1 MEFKKSE
8 ILLATVKRLTRHS
21 APAHLKRL
29 LIKSHPSEIAAVV
42 RQLPDDDGVDLM
54 SHIRGHGVE
63 AGTFLELGGS
73 FIETYLSLHEHKP
86 EEKKHIAEV
95 LQKLPEDEAAHL
107 LDNIAED
114 EAREIMS
121 LMHAGTQQ
129 EVEEIL
135 EYEAGTCGRIMAVN
149 VFALNQNLAAR
160 EAIAMIQKTETQESL
175 FYIYVVD
182 DYENLLGVVSLRQL
196 LQVSQDMHLKDF
208 MKREVISVNLYQSQ
222 EEAATLIE
230 EYNFV
235 CLPVVDEQGKFR
247 GMVTVDDIIDYLR
260 DEAQDDV
267 LQMAGV
273 VKDDIED
280 FSFFGG
286 ISSRALWYVL
296 LIFGGI
302 LSSEIILCFF
312 HGFPRE
318 VALLCFSPLVMRLG
332 DSIATQTSTF
342 VCQSLISQD
351 IERGRA
357 LRAFWGQNLV
367 TFLMGFMLSAGVF
380 VYIWM
385 RFDHQIKFSLGIALG
400 VVAVTLASIGVG
412 LFVPLLASRLRLD
425 PQKTSSRFVHFL
437 MDVLTLVVFFTLFWL
452 WQAKV

>member
-1 MEFKKSE
+1 MEFKKSD
-8 ILLATVKRLTRHS
+8 ILLETVKRLTRHGI
-21 APAHLKRL
+21 PAHVKRL

-42 RQLPDDDGVDLM
+42 RQLPDEDGVDLM
-54 SHIRGHGVE
+54 GHIRGHGVE
-63 AGTFLELGGS
+63 ASTFLELGGS
-73 FIETYLSLHEHKP
+73 FIETFLRVHEHKS

-149 VFALNQNLAAR
+149 VFALNQNLTAR
-160 EAIAMIQKTETQESL
+160 ETIAMIQKTESQESL
-175 FYIYVVD
+175 FYIYVLD

-196 LQVSQDMHLKDF
+196 LQVSQDRHLRDF
-208 MKREVISVNLYQSQ
+208 MKRDVIRVNVYQSQ

-235 CLPVVDEQGKFR
+235 CLPVVDEEGRLK

-260 DEAQDDV
+260 DEAQEEV

-280 FSFFGG
+280 FSFVRGMA
-286 ISSRALWYVL
+286 SRALWYVL
-296 LIFGGI
+296 LILGGI
-302 LSSEIILCFF
+302 LSSEAILYFF
-312 HGFPRE
+312 PDFPRE

-332 DSIATQTSTF
+332 GSIATQTSTF

-367 TFLMGFMLSAGVF
+367 TFLMGFMLAAVVF
-380 VYIWM
+380 TYIWL
-385 RFDHQIKFSLGIALG
+385 RFGHQISFSLGIALG
-400 VVAVTLASIGVG
+400 IVGVTLASLGVG
-412 LFVPLLASRLRLD
+412 VIVPLVASRLRQD
-425 PQKTSSRFVHFL
+425 PQMASSRFVHFL
-437 MDVLTLVVFFTLFWL
+437 MDVLTLVVFFALFWF
-452 WQAKV
+452 WQARL